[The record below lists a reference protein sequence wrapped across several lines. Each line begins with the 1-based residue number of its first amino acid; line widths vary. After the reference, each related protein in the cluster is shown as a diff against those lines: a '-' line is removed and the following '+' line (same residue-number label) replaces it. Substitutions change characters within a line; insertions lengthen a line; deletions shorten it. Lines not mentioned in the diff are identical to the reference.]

1 MYQCQF
7 LPVPVVCMNP
17 YSLISVRCHV
27 QDAVLHAVL
36 LAKMLWLCEMLTM
49 GKTECIE
56 NSMCS
61 LCNISVILNVVQSTL
76 IIFKNC
82 SLKDNQVMARGG
94 RVWGWEKVVKG

>member
-7 LPVPVVCMNP
+7 LLVPVVCMNW

-36 LAKMLWLCEMLTM
+36 LSKIVWLCEILTV
-49 GKTECIE
+49 GETECIE

-61 LCNISVILNVVQSTL
+61 LCNISVILNLVQNT
-76 IIFKNC
+76 
-82 SLKDNQVMARGG
+82 
-94 RVWGWEKVVKG
+94 